1 MQKDPGQK
9 DPGQKGTG
17 QKNTSVT
24 LGPHFEG
31 FIARQIAA
39 GRFGTA
45 SEAVRAGLRLLEE
58 HEIRLAALRQAL
70 QEGEASGRA
79 DYSLERL
86 MADLDGES
94 GRR

>member
-1 MQKDPGQK
+1 
-9 DPGQKGTG
+9 
-17 QKNTSVT
+17 
-24 LGPHFEG
+24 
-31 FIARQIAA
+31 
-39 GRFGTA
+39 
-45 SEAVRAGLRLLEE
+45 
-58 HEIRLAALRQAL
+58 LAALRQAL